1 MTMAARGIQRR
12 SPWLVLA
19 MALVVTLPLQGADA
33 PSADAQSS
41 ADHFFRLGV
50 QQFFA
55 AKPVESVAA
64 FDQVVARAPASG
76 PHLWQ
81 RGLSLYYAGRFAD
94 GRVQFE
100 HHQTVNPHDVENAA
114 WHFLCV
120 AKAENVAAA
129 RAALIPIT
137 GDGRVPMREIHA
149 LFAGTGDEAA
159 VLRAADADGKPDD
172 HERDQLCYAHLYLGL
187 WHEANNRT
195 DLARTHMRLAAIDF
209 RMDHYMG
216 KVAQVHV
223 RLRGWQDPKDTVP
236 PAAPA
241 PAP

>member
-1 MTMAARGIQRR
+1 MTRATRR
-12 SPWLVLA
+12 NAGRSWWATLA
-19 MALVVTLPLQGADA
+19 LALVVMLPLHGADA
-33 PSADAQSS
+33 PTAETESN

-64 FDQVVARAPASG
+64 FDQVITRAPTSE

-100 HHQTVNPHDVENAA
+100 HHQTVNSNDVENAA

-129 RAALIPIT
+129 RAALIPIS

-172 HERDQLCYAHLYLGL
+172 SERDQLCYAHLYLGL
-187 WHEANNRT
+187 WHEANNRA
-195 DLARTHMRLAAIDF
+195 DLARTHLRLAAIDF

-223 RLRGWQDPKDTVP
+223 KLRGWQDAP
-236 PAAPA
+236 PSDKP
-241 PAP
+241 